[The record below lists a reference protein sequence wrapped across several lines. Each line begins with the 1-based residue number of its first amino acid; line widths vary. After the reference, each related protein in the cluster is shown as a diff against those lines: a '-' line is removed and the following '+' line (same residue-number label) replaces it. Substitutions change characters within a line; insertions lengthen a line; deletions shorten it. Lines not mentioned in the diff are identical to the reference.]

1 MTKHNLNHPS
11 FKLIKVIPFIII
23 FNILKYAQN
32 INDLMN
38 CYIAK
43 FNTKVKSLKQT
54 MDQYVAGSYLEFVS
68 YKMEHIDINMTIFM
82 AEIVINDN
90 FLIYISSHK
99 IETEK

>member
-1 MTKHNLNHPS
+1 
-11 FKLIKVIPFIII
+11 
-23 FNILKYAQN
+23 
-32 INDLMN
+32 
-38 CYIAK
+38 
-43 FNTKVKSLKQT
+43 